1 MTNTNHGLVKTA
13 PARELAFFGA
23 HINLHYLFVL
33 YAGVSIYIYN
43 PDIHYLHHDLL
54 LLLPCLVMLLS
65 VALYWVDYCR
75 KYDLILTY
83 RYLHN

>member
-33 YAGVSIYIYN
+33 YAGVSIYYN
-43 PDIHYLHHDLL
+43 MKFPKLL
-54 LLLPCLVMLLS
+54 FSSNVHG
-65 VALYWVDYCR
+65 YYTR
-75 KYDLILTY
+75 KTY
-83 RYLHN
+83 RVIKNLSHRQCRVIIGGTTF

>member
-33 YAGVSIYIYN
+33 YAGVSMYIYGTLQYQATFFVE
-43 PDIHYLHHDLL
+43 IFLFSG
-54 LLLPCLVMLLS
+54 S
-65 VALYWVDYCR
+65 V
-75 KYDLILTY
+75 
-83 RYLHN
+83 

>member
-33 YAGVSIYIYN
+33 YAGVSIYIYIYICN
-43 PDIHYLHHDLL
+43 FPPYIGIFPWCPYKLAFFLFV
-54 LLLPCLVMLLS
+54 CMLVFEICIYIFS
-65 VALYWVDYCR
+65 
-75 KYDLILTY
+75 
-83 RYLHN
+83 

>member
-33 YAGVSIYIYN
+33 YAGVSIYIW
-43 PDIHYLHHDLL
+43 LE
-54 LLLPCLVMLLS
+54 S
-65 VALYWVDYCR
+65 ALAIGR
-75 KYDLILTY
+75 IFTF
-83 RYLHN
+83 

>member
-33 YAGVSIYIYN
+33 YGGVSIYIW
-43 PDIHYLHHDLL
+43 LESA
-54 LLLPCLVMLLS
+54 LPS
-65 VALYWVDYCR
+65 
-75 KYDLILTY
+75 IF
-83 RYLHN
+83 